1 MKNNEL
7 LDVSGHLQIIKVY
20 KDGTEEKVY
29 DDHNVITSG
38 MGVGLAMLF
47 AGQGNNT
54 VEDFQIRFFQVGS
67 GAPTTYDYTQYALGG
82 YSKGTVEYGT
92 NVVLSQHKRM
102 EPAGGSSED
111 NEVFVLIPN
120 NVIKKSSPTSVT
132 YVLYLP
138 EDASFAQDLN
148 EIGLFMSNPLS
159 VIISGQDRR
168 SPLVAYRT
176 FNKIK
181 KTDEFSLVFKWKL
194 SF

>member
-1 MKNNEL
+1 MKQNEL
-7 LDVSGHLQIIKVY
+7 LDVSGHLQIYKIY
-20 KDGTEEKVY
+20 KDGTEEKVH

-47 AGQGNNT
+47 AGQGDNT

-67 GAPTTYDYTQYALGG
+67 GAPTTYDYNQYKLGG
-82 YSKGTVEYGT
+82 YSKSKAEYGI
-92 NVVLSQHKRM
+92 NVVLSEHRRM
-102 EPAGGSSED
+102 EPAGGASTDTEIFMLVPD
-111 NEVFVLIPN
+111 
-120 NVIKKSSPTSVT
+120 NVIKKSSANSVT

-138 EDASFAQDLN
+138 EDASFEQELD

-159 VIISGQDRR
+159 FLISGQGRR

-176 FNKIK
+176 FNSIK
-181 KTDEFSLVFKWKL
+181 KTEEFSLVFKWKL